1 VTSDDELGA
10 RIGRSIDTR
19 VRRLRPRD
27 DLDDLLARSEARR
40 RRQRRQFAVGG
51 AIALIV
57 VAIGA
62 FVLGAATSDDN
73 ADTTTAVVIP
83 RSSDVADIYET
94 GDLARAG
101 VEIASAY
108 RAVFAP
114 AADAAKVA
122 SIQLGP
128 DLVPLLHRSAAI
140 AARFGYTEDQ
150 LAGNVVTVSDPSFI
164 DATHA
169 VVRFSITIPGHGTA
183 VKDRIGYAVQTD
195 GKWQVAART
204 VCDLVWPSGTW
215 AACPA
220 RSPS

>member
-1 VTSDDELGA
+1 MTSDDELGA
-10 RIGRSIDTR
+10 RLGRSIDTR

-27 DLDDLLARSEARR
+27 DLDDLLERSEARR
-40 RRQRRQFAVGG
+40 RRQRRQFALGG

-62 FVLGAATSDDN
+62 FVLGAATSDGDVG
-73 ADTTTAVVIP
+73 TTTAVVIP

-101 VEIASAY
+101 VEIAGAY
-108 RAVFAP
+108 RTVFGPAP
-114 AADAAKVA
+114 DPAKVA
-122 SIQLGP
+122 SIQLGS
-128 DLVPLLHRSAAI
+128 DLIPLLHRSAEI

-169 VVRFSITIPGHGTA
+169 VVRFSITIPGHGTT
-183 VKDRIGYAVQTD
+183 VKDRIGYAVQTN

-220 RSPS
+220 RSPN

>member
-10 RIGRSIDTR
+10 RLGRSIDTR
-19 VRRLRPRD
+19 VRRLRPKD

-40 RRQRRQFAVGG
+40 RVQRRRFVLGTTV
-51 AIALIV
+51 ALLV

-62 FVLGAATSDDN
+62 FALGSAWSDD
-73 ADTTTAVVIP
+73 AGDTTAVVIP
-83 RSSDVADIYET
+83 RSPDVADIYAP

-108 RAVFAP
+108 RVVFGP
-114 AADAAKVA
+114 ASDRAKAA
-122 SIQLGP
+122 SIQLGS
-128 DLVPLLHRSAAI
+128 DLIPLLHRSKEI
-140 AARFGYTEDQ
+140 ATRFGYTEDQ

-169 VVRFSITIPGHGTA
+169 VVHFSITIPGHGTA
-183 VKDRIGYAVQTD
+183 VKDRVGYAVQTD

-204 VCDLVWPSGTW
+204 VCDLVWPAGTW